1 MPWSE
6 KTSLNDRVTLFLRME
21 LMSFVISKCLNIAL
35 KMEMNHREELLFH
48 HSALFEES
56 IKTIRL
62 LDTAFALSF

>member
-1 MPWSE
+1 MIELS
-6 KTSLNDRVTLFLRME
+6 KFNFIYTLFLRME

-48 HSALFEES
+48 HFALFKES